1 MVCRKRCDEKG
12 KTLRLGIMCKSGGQ
26 YQVEVRPKGWKGPYK
41 IHGGTYPTEAEA
53 NVARD
58 LCTFLRASNKGDSK
72 AGDYHFP
79 EAVRIFEEFERA
91 QNPQLCDLFRI
102 VCEKCVNNLP
112 KSTHSTRAVSSGKSK
127 SSSFKDPDLKL
138 LNDKARDRIKQMM
151 GKFKESYRSEFLTS
165 TGISETF
172 RYESET
178 RGNELQTIHP
188 FYTGAPSNIVPA
200 EVLTN
205 EPRNSLGELKN
216 IKGDEYI
223 LSSIR
228 HHCHHCH
235 CELDS
240 DPQVAGNYPLSSNK
254 PLQSL
259 PVTLQG
265 RTPDSAVDWT
275 HGEPSISPSLSVG
288 TWDFT
293 SLVRQQFSSEV
304 EQRDHNG
311 HHNLE
316 ESTVFPAQQK
326 LSNQAF
332 PYLDEVMKEPLPNA
346 NLDPKSIDVIDNL
359 FVSSYYSV
367 NSFDDRSQWDY
378 TKELN

>member
-1 MVCRKRCDEKG
+1 M
-12 KTLRLGIMCKSGGQ
+12 GIMCKSGGQ

-58 LCTFLRASNKGDSK
+58 LCTFLRASNKGDTK

-138 LNDKARDRIKQMM
+138 LNEKARDGIQQMM
-151 GKFKESYRSEFLTS
+151 GKFKESYPSEFPTS

-172 RYESET
+172 IYDTET
-178 RGNELQTIHP
+178 RGNEVQTIHP

-200 EVLTN
+200 ELLTN
-205 EPRNSLGELKN
+205 EPWNSLGELKN
-216 IKGDEYI
+216 IKGNEY
-223 LSSIR
+223 
-228 HHCHHCH
+228 
-235 CELDS
+235 
-240 DPQVAGNYPLSSNK
+240 
-254 PLQSL
+254 
-259 PVTLQG
+259 
-265 RTPDSAVDWT
+265 
-275 HGEPSISPSLSVG
+275 HGELSISPSFSGG

-293 SLVRQQFSSEV
+293 SLVQQQFSSEV
-304 EQRDHNG
+304 ECRDHNG
-311 HHNLE
+311 HHNLQ
-316 ESTVFPAQQK
+316 ESTLFPAQQK

-346 NLDPKSIDVIDNL
+346 NLDPKGIDVIDNR
-359 FVSSYYSV
+359 FVSSDYSV
-367 NSFDDRSQWDY
+367 NSFDDSSQWDY